1 MVSAND
7 ATFEP
12 RCNKKSN
19 RSQDALL
26 EGPQIFQINR
36 QTNSFQNMYYM
47 LLAKIDCLATK
58 LVFVQKKPQ
67 NHLFW

>member
-12 RCNKKSN
+12 RCNKKFN

-26 EGPQIFQINR
+26 EGPQIFQIDR
-36 QTNSFQNMYYM
+36 QTNSFQNMYGV
-47 LLAKIDCLATK
+47 L
-58 LVFVQKKPQ
+58 
-67 NHLFW
+67 